1 MDNFLE
7 ILVSIW
13 NEGVFGINFNNIVI
27 GILILLVFVFF
38 RSLFSKV
45 VVNRLNAFVKRSET
59 KIDDEVLDAFSDPIR
74 FIPIVLGV
82 YISTAYINLNPSL
95 EIFTSNLNKS
105 LITIQIF
112 WFLYKLIDPLSFF
125 MNKYEE
131 LLTSDLVDW
140 GIKLLKF
147 FIFFIGV
154 AAVLETWGIKVGPI
168 LAGLGL
174 LSVAIALGAQD
185 LFKNLISGILI
196 LLEKRFKNGDW
207 IKVDNIVEGTVERI
221 GFRSTLV
228 RKFDSSPIM
237 VPNFNFAENAVT
249 NFTNMRN
256 RRIYWTIGLEYRTS
270 HEQLKNIR
278 DRIENYITSNNNFVK
293 ATEEP
298 TFVRIDKFSDSSIDL
313 LVYCFAATKSW
324 GEWLKIKE
332 DLAYEVKQVVES
344 EKAGFAFPS
353 TSLYHE
359 NTQN

>member
-1 MDNFLE
+1 
-7 ILVSIW
+7 
-13 NEGVFGINFNNIVI
+13 
-27 GILILLVFVFF
+27 
-38 RSLFSKV
+38 
-45 VVNRLNAFVKRSET
+45 
-59 KIDDEVLDAFSDPIR
+59 
-74 FIPIVLGV
+74 
-82 YISTAYINLNPSL
+82 
-95 EIFTSNLNKS
+95 
-105 LITIQIF
+105 
-112 WFLYKLIDPLSFF
+112 
-125 MNKYEE
+125 
-131 LLTSDLVDW
+131 
-140 GIKLLKF
+140 
-147 FIFFIGV
+147 
-154 AAVLETWGIKVGPI
+154 
-168 LAGLGL
+168 
-174 LSVAIALGAQD
+174 
-185 LFKNLISGILI
+185 
-196 LLEKRFKNGDW
+196 
-207 IKVDNIVEGTVERI
+207 
-221 GFRSTLV
+221 
-228 RKFDSSPIM
+228 M

>member
-1 MDNFLE
+1 MNDFLD
-7 ILVSIW
+7 IVTSIW

-27 GILILLVFVFF
+27 GIFILLLFVFF
-38 RSLFSKV
+38 RSLFSKIV
-45 VVNRLNAFVKRSET
+45 VSRLKAIASRSKT
-59 KIDDEVLDAFSDPIR
+59 KIDDEVLEAFADPIR

-82 YISTAYINLNPSL
+82 YISTAYIDLNQSL
-95 EIFTSNLNKS
+95 ELFAANLNKS

-112 WFLYKLIDPLSFF
+112 WFIYKLIDPLSFF

-147 FIFFIGV
+147 FIFFIGA

-207 IKVDNIVEGTVERI
+207 IHVDNIVEGTVERI

-228 RKFDSSPIM
+228 RRFDSSPIM

-270 HEQLKNIR
+270 H
-278 DRIENYITSNNNFVK
+278 
-293 ATEEP
+293 
-298 TFVRIDKFSDSSIDL
+298 
-313 LVYCFAATKSW
+313 
-324 GEWLKIKE
+324 
-332 DLAYEVKQVVES
+332 
-344 EKAGFAFPS
+344 
-353 TSLYHE
+353 
-359 NTQN
+359 